1 MIRDR
6 TRLGV
11 TLGCL
16 AVSTVALTLLGG
28 ISGAIVGLLIA
39 GLWVVLRPPLAFAV
53 AHLLLV
59 LVVPETGGPLALFG
73 SVPFVLAE
81 LGLLCALAVA
91 AVESRTWRTALTV
104 TLGSGL
110 VLVGVAGVALATLDG
125 SWTPALVLLL
135 VIGGVLYTI
144 HRIERV
150 RLGLVREDLE

>member
-1 MIRDR
+1 VIRDR
-6 TRLGV
+6 TRLAV

-16 AVSTVALTLLGG
+16 TVSTAALTLLAG
-28 ISGAIVGLLIA
+28 IPGTVAGLLVA
-39 GLWVVLRPPLAFAV
+39 GLWLALTPPVAFAV

-59 LVVPETGGPLALFG
+59 LVVPETGGTLTLFESG
-73 SVPFVLAE
+73 PFVLAE

-110 VLVGVAGVALATLDG
+110 VLVGVAGFALGTLDE

-135 VIGGVLYTI
+135 VIGGVLYTV